1 MSDREGAIGKW
12 WPTTQSLDLV
22 EGSIEQ
28 IAAAVEA
35 EVRRFLKDTPVSGSW
50 ATVPD
55 LDAAFSIPLVFA
67 NVPTHYL
74 VLPTHSRW
82 TVLWNNS
89 FLCDGYDSLCWCL
102 TGNHGLTTMH
112 WFAHDEWTTM
122 QSGAG
127 FTHRRRDGARVV
139 ERSVYCGQEDT
150 RWHFH
155 AIGPPLP
162 EELVEQYSAPRKRD
176 RLKEAGMMA
185 LLRRLDA
192 DPWSDGFYAVPQRRI
207 FVVER
212 LEIPATIAVRTR
224 EDVLRGGRTNGP
236 ATEARTV

>member
-1 MSDREGAIGKW
+1 MASGGARRGVIGKW

-22 EGSIEQ
+22 EGSAEHV
-28 IAAAVEA
+28 AAAVEA
-35 EVRRFLKDTPVSGSW
+35 EVHRFLKGKPVSGSW
-50 ATVPD
+50 TTVHD
-55 LDAAFSIPLVFA
+55 LDAAFSIPPVFV

-102 TGNHGLTTMH
+102 TKNHGLTTMH

-127 FTHRRRDGARVV
+127 FIHRRREGAQVV
-139 ERSVYCGQEDT
+139 ERSVYCAQEDKE
-150 RWHFH
+150 WHFH
-155 AIGPPLP
+155 AIGTPLP
-162 EELVEQYSAPRKRD
+162 EEPLEQYSAPRKRD
-176 RLKEAGMMA
+176 RLNEASMMT

-192 DPWSDGFYAVPQRRI
+192 DPWIDGFYAVPERKI
-207 FVVER
+207 FMLER
-212 LEIPATIAVRTR
+212 LEIPTTIAVRPR
-224 EDVLRGGRTNGP
+224 EDVLRGGTTSGSS
-236 ATEARTV
+236 

>member
-1 MSDREGAIGKW
+1 MSDREGVIGKW

-22 EGSIEQ
+22 EGSTEDV
-28 IAAAVEA
+28 AAAVET
-35 EVRRFLKDTPVSGSW
+35 EVRRFLKGQPVSGSW
-50 ATVPD
+50 TTGD
-55 LDAAFSIPLVFA
+55 LDAAFQTAPVFA

-89 FLCDGYDSLCWCL
+89 FLCDGYDSLCSCL

-112 WFAHDEWTTM
+112 WFAHEEWTTM

-127 FTHRRRDGARVV
+127 FTHRRREGAHVV
-139 ERSVYCGQEDT
+139 ERSVYCAQEDE

-155 AIGPPLP
+155 AAGTPLP
-162 EELVEQYSAPRKRD
+162 EESLERYLAPRQRD
-176 RLKEAGMMA
+176 RLNEAGMLA

-192 DPWSDGFYAVPQRRI
+192 EPWSDDFYAMPERQAFMLRR
-207 FVVER
+207 
-212 LEIPATIAVRTR
+212 LDIPPTVTIRTR
-224 EDVLRGGRTNGP
+224 EEVLRPPGVKG
-236 ATEARTV
+236 